1 MGKKSRRAKGGP
13 ASKPF
18 SMPEY
23 IEKPGGDARAAK
35 TCFCDGMFLFSGKN
49 LAVED
54 FKVWLRAGGEG
65 AEKAKKSYSMQAQ
78 GVYMIERMLAAMMS
92 KEHVTPLEAGNMWA
106 ELRDCQEHVKAL
118 KAALD
123 EFASAPDDPADDAET
138 VVPPPEAAAGS
149 ASRVAKRKSLKE
161 MKETI
166 KTAGYGTADIFERP
180 EIEQRYA
187 EALDRLA
194 EAEWMDTAGR
204 EAGAEVGAAGAG
216 AAPKSASF
224 QTAATL
230 KPTDQAATA
239 RTLRKLERRRCVQC
253 GALAPVTSP
262 ALPCCDG
269 CGGPRYCDES
279 CQRAH
284 WLAGHQFECA
294 GATR

>member
-1 MGKKSRRAKGGP
+1 
-13 ASKPF
+13 
-18 SMPEY
+18 MPEY

-35 TCFCDGMFLFSGKN
+35 VFATECFCFGKN

-230 KPTDQAATA
+230 NPADVKQA
-239 RTLRKLERRRCVQC
+239 RRRTR
-253 GALAPVTSP
+253 PP
-262 ALPCCDG
+262 
-269 CGGPRYCDES
+269 PRGRCASSND
-279 CQRAH
+279 
-284 WLAGHQFECA
+284 A
-294 GATR
+294 GASSAAPSRRSRRRHCLVATVVGDRDTATSLANVRTGSRATSSNAPARRDKRVL

>member
-1 MGKKSRRAKGGP
+1 
-13 ASKPF
+13 
-18 SMPEY
+18 MPEY

-35 TCFCDGMFLFSGKN
+35 VFATECFCFGKN

-230 KPTDQAATA
+230 NPADVKQASDRATKDQAATA

-294 GATR
+294 DATQ